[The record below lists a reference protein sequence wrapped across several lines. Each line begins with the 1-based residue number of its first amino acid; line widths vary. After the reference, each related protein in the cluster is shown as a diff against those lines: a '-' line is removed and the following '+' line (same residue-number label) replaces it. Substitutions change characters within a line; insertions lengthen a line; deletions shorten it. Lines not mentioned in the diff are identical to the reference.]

1 MHTPVHL
8 STACWTA
15 MGGLPFST
23 LPSSHTALY
32 LSPGYRSGQTMS
44 NRNGTF
50 KEDLDADASHS
61 KLQGFYS
68 ENKAACS
75 NKKSPVKVTLKKV

>member
-1 MHTPVHL
+1 MRTPVHL

-61 KLQGFYS
+61 KLQGFIQKTKQHVATK
-68 ENKAACS
+68 NPQL
-75 NKKSPVKVTLKKV
+75 KSH